1 MTRKEQVSN
10 GFTEMMKGFWGNQD
24 LEVPDFEEPC
34 KQEPCENVISRLI
47 VQEEISKSIALK
59 ENSHQMYK
67 RIQAIPSVTPKFT
80 DAEIQSNDC
89 ISRQAVLDCLTATE
103 LKKFDF
109 IIQAREAINNL
120 PPVTP
125 QQKVGKWMIHPNG
138 VYAHL
143 VCSKCLT
150 NAPYD
155 CKTNYCPNCGAKME
169 VE

>member
-1 MTRKEQVSN
+1 MTREIIEDYRKIILPFVKKRLLEINYENLGESDSDEFEKDFN
-10 GFTEMMKGFWGNQD
+10 EILD
-24 LEVPDFEEPC
+24 LAAKALE
-34 KQEPCENVISRLI
+34 QEPCENAISRLI

-67 RIQAIPSVTPKFT
+67 RIQAIP
-80 DAEIQSNDC
+80 
-89 ISRQAVLDCLTATE
+89 
-103 LKKFDF
+103 
-109 IIQAREAINNL
+109 
-120 PPVTP
+120 PVTP
-125 QQKVGKWMIHPNG
+125 QQNVGKWMIHPNG